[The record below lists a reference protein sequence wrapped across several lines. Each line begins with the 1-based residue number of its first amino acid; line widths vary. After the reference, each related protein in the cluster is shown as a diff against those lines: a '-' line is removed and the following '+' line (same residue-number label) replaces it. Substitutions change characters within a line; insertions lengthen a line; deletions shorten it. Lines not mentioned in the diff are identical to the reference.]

1 MLGGDDSDFG
11 KDPSPQLS
19 TRKPPSR
26 QIGQPRSLSPDYARL
41 HPKTQA
47 KQKKVKKEVKQE
59 RYDEDDFREETKESL
74 DEIFGNESMG
84 FRQAKLA
91 HMQYNLDLSVRS
103 GGSRTQLGSSGEE
116 SSEMEFKPR
125 PSAAAARKK
134 DKAPQLRDIKA
145 PRRKRESVDR
155 GLELREG
162 EIQRFVI
169 SAPSC
174 TDRCL
179 TFFNHMPI

>member
-1 MLGGDDSDFG
+1 MLDGDDSDFG
-11 KDPSPQLS
+11 KDPSPKLS

-26 QIGQPRSLSPDYARL
+26 QVGQPRSLSPEYARL

-47 KQKKVKKEVKQE
+47 KQKKVKKEVKRE
-59 RYDEDDFREETKESL
+59 LDDEDDFKEAKESL

-91 HMQYNLDLSVRS
+91 HMQYNLDFAVKS
-103 GGSRTQLGSSGEE
+103 GAPQTQLGGSSGEE

-125 PSAAAARKK
+125 PSAAAAKK
-134 DKAPQLRDIKA
+134 KEKAPQLRDIKA

-162 EIQRFVI
+162 E
-169 SAPSC
+169 S
-174 TDRCL
+174 
-179 TFFNHMPI
+179 